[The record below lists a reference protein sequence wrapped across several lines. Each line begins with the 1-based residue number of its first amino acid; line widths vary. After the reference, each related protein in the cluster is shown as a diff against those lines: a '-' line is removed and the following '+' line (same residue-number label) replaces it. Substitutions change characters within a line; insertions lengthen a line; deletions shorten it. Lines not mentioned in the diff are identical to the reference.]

1 MKKYQ
6 VVVLI
11 LLVIE
16 PLFSQE
22 INFKNFKIETGV
34 HMPMGNLADKIG
46 LSEELELYY
55 RMQSSFDDIV
65 DLGFKINIL
74 NHTKAF
80 TYFDRDTIYQTNSK
94 DVNLSFLTKINKHY
108 DVEFLNKHFKMEWT
122 NGFGFNFLL
131 FDDKER
137 LKNEIYSYTDDDGN
151 LVIDIN
157 NDIKSLIS
165 PYFSQGIGMSK
176 GNFGFS
182 VNYIFTPY
190 NWLSKRIEKN
200 FGNSSISYLI
210 TYKL

>member
-1 MKKYQ
+1 MKKCQ
-6 VVVLI
+6 VIVLV
-11 LLVIE
+11 LWVIE

-22 INFKNFKIETGV
+22 INFKKFKIETGV
-34 HMPMGNLADKIG
+34 QMPMGNLADKIG
-46 LSEELELYY
+46 LSEELGLYY

-65 DLGFKINIL
+65 DLGFKINFL
-74 NHTKAF
+74 NHTNGF

-94 DVNLSFLTKINKHY
+94 DVNLSFLTKVNKHY
-108 DVEFLNKHFKMEWT
+108 DVKFLNKDFKIEWI

-137 LKNEIYSYTDDDGN
+137 LNNEIYSYTDDDGN
-151 LVIDIN
+151 LIIDIN

-165 PYFSQGIGMSK
+165 PYFSQGIGIHK
-176 GNFGFS
+176 GSFGIS